1 MSRCRRPGRAATAA
15 ALLGLLLAGCSADG
29 SAPASEGPAGDGTAA
44 PSGAGVSEPATVEG
58 LPTWEQRGVL
68 SVPRDDFATAVVGD
82 DIWVLGGMTGDRG
95 TRLDSVEVLDTA
107 TGRWRLA
114 DTRVPEGLA
123 SFEGVAVGHEIYLFG
138 GLSTRSRATD
148 FAAVLDTR
156 SGRWRR
162 LPALPTPR
170 YAHTVTLHD
179 GRIYVIGGDGSQGP
193 VEQVDVFDPA
203 TEAWSTAAPM
213 PQARGSH
220 DAVSLGEVVY
230 VLGGWLDAGPSDLVH
245 TYDPAADRWEPAPPL
260 PEPVSRAG
268 AAALD
273 GRLWVSYHELSF
285 VLDARDQT
293 WSPANPLSVS
303 RHGLGYV
310 PVGDTIYGIGGCTP
324 SPLRDVRTVDVL
336 ELG

>member
-1 MSRCRRPGRAATAA
+1 MSVRRRPLRSAA
-15 ALLGLLLAGCSADG
+15 AAASLGLVLAGCSAGEPSTEDAL
-29 SAPASEGPAGDGTAA
+29 SATDAG
-44 PSGAGVSEPATVEG
+44 EPAVVEG

-68 SVPRDDFATAVVGD
+68 SVPRDDFATAVVDD

-107 TGRWRLA
+107 TGRWRFA

-123 SFEGVAVGHEIYLFG
+123 SFEGVAVGDDIYLFG
-138 GLSTRSRATD
+138 GLSARSRATD
-148 FAAVLDTR
+148 FSAVLDTTT
-156 SGRWRR
+156 GRWRR
-162 LPALPTPR
+162 LPSLPTPR

-179 GRIYVIGGDGSQGP
+179 GRIYVIGGDGSGGP

-203 TEAWSTAAPM
+203 TGAWSTGAPM

-230 VLGGWLDAGPSDLVH
+230 VLGGWLDAGASDLVQS
-245 TYDPAADRWEPAPPL
+245 YDPAADRWEAAPAL

-273 GRLWVSYHELSF
+273 GRLWVSYHEYSF
-285 VLDARDQT
+285 VFDPVEGQ
-293 WSPANPLSVS
+293 WSEANPLSVS

-310 PVGDTIYGIGGCTP
+310 PVGSTIYGIGGCTP